1 MVFHS
6 CVLNRMVRNVGAT
19 LGMAPGVWPV
29 DVPVNVLET
38 QLNIAD
44 HGQQTSST
52 YSLMVST
59 TTEISWVSSVHIN
72 SVNTVEFEFSITS
85 NNPMAI

>member
-1 MVFHS
+1 
-6 CVLNRMVRNVGAT
+6 MVRNVGAT

-29 DVPVNVLET
+29 DVPANVLET

-59 TTEISWVSSVHIN
+59 TCSE
-72 SVNTVEFEFSITS
+72 
-85 NNPMAI
+85 